1 MLVVEEY
8 MLSKDTMLV
17 CFIIEQFIK
26 AYHYFIIAKFFSC
39 KFEKE
44 FQFGVRSD
52 KYLFIDIFFLNL
64 SDYN

>member
-17 CFIIEQFIK
+17 CFIIEKFIK
-26 AYHYFIIAKFFSC
+26 DYHYFIIAKYFSC

-44 FQFGVRSD
+44 IQIGVRSD
-52 KYLFIDIFFLNL
+52 KYLFINIFILNL